1 MTEPG
6 QSTLA
11 GRLDTKLKLDMAL
24 FFGGN
29 PDAMD
34 SAASLATWAGYREIE
49 LDQAL
54 QELAA
59 QGILKRSGGV
69 YTLADDPETRRELAE
84 FAAHYRYTRSGLED
98 LLETLERDRQ
108 RMAERIEELEI
119 STQAIVASMAEGL
132 VVVDPDMKL
141 RFFNDAALEIL
152 PGDIGEHLGVHVEE
166 AVPEPSLVSVLRES
180 VTENRPAHGSMVRTS
195 HKGVRHYLL
204 NAKPVAGHIGAP
216 YGYVCVLSDVTEI
229 VELDQL
235 KSDLISFV
243 SHELR
248 GPLTGVK
255 SYADTLVLSG
265 GSLPNEQREAFAQTI
280 SREIDRL
287 ARLLDGFLDISR
299 IEAGR
304 ALEVNAHV
312 FDPVALA
319 REAIG
324 IQQATLDRCPLSLRA
339 EKDRLELVGDKDK
352 VLQVLLNLLSN
363 AVKYSPRGGDVTVT
377 VADEAN
383 AVRFSVEDH
392 GLGIDKSL
400 FDQVFTP
407 FYRVRE
413 PSTRGVRGTGLGLFL
428 SRHLVEAHGGRL
440 WVESEPG
447 QGSAFH
453 FTIPLRHAEAGGE
466 SDEEERSARSDRRG
480 REDHC

>member
-1 MTEPG
+1 MSGPE

-11 GRLDTKLKLDMAL
+11 GRLNTKLKLDMAL

-34 SAASLATWAGYREIE
+34 SVASLATWAGYREIE

-59 QGILKRSGGV
+59 DGVLKRSGGV
-69 YTLADDPETRRELAE
+69 YTLTDHPETRRELAE

-141 RFFNDAALEIL
+141 RFFNDAALQIL
-152 PGDIGEHLGVHVEE
+152 PGDIGEQLGRPIEE
-166 AVPEPSLVSVLRES
+166 AVPEPGFVAVLRES
-180 VTENRPAHGSMVRTS
+180 VTQNRPARGSLVRKT
-195 HKGVRHYLL
+195 HKGVRHYLV
-204 NAKPVAGHIGAP
+204 NAKPVIGSGGAAFGH
-216 YGYVCVLSDVTEI
+216 VCVLSDVTEI

-255 SYADTLVLSG
+255 SYAETLVLSG
-265 GSLPNEQREAFAQTI
+265 GRLGDEQREAFAQTI
-280 SREIDRL
+280 SREVDRL

-319 REAIG
+319 REAIE
-324 IQQATLDRCPLSLRA
+324 IQRATLDRCPLGLRA
-339 EKDRLELVGDKDK
+339 QQDRLELVGDKDK
-352 VLQVLLNLLSN
+352 VLQVLVNLLSN
-363 AVKYSPRGGDVTVT
+363 AVKYSPQGGDVTVT
-377 VADEAN
+377 VASDGD
-383 AVRFSVEDH
+383 AVRFAVEDH
-392 GLGIDKSL
+392 GLGIDAGL
-400 FDQVFTP
+400 FEQVFTP

-413 PSTRGVRGTGLGLFL
+413 SSTRGVRGTGLGLYL

-447 QGSAFH
+447 LGSVFH
-453 FTIPLRHAEAGGE
+453 FTIPLRRAEAGGE
-466 SDEEERSARSDRRG
+466 NDE
-480 REDHC
+480 